1 MSDTPRVVVTG
12 MGAVTPLGNSV
23 SELWNGI
30 LEARSAAAPISRF
43 DASTYP
49 VRFAA
54 EVRDFDPLRYF
65 ERKEA
70 RRTDRVIQYTLA
82 AALEA
87 QAMSGLEITPENAE
101 RVGVVIGSGFGGV
114 DTISQ
119 GFAAL
124 ARGPERVS
132 PFVVPM
138 MIANMPAGMVAIRTG
153 ARGVNYAPVSACAT
167 GGQAIGEAAAMIR
180 RGDADVMF
188 AGGCEAPISPLAI
201 AAFANAG
208 VVSTRNDDPLHAS
221 RPFDSE
227 RDGFLLGEGAGVVIL
242 ERLDHALARGATIYG
257 ELIGYGA
264 TSDAFHITSPHR
276 EGAGL
281 KRAIELAM
289 QAAKLQPEDIDYIN
303 AHGTSTPM
311 NDRVEALAIRQ
322 VFGERSASIPV
333 SSNKSQFGHLCG
345 AAGAVEAIITLL
357 AMREST
363 LPATI
368 NYQHPDPDCPLDVV
382 PNQPRKQAIRTAL
395 SNSMGFGGHNVVL
408 ALRNYDAS

>member
-1 MSDTPRVVVTG
+1 MNDTPRVVVTG
-12 MGAVTPLGNSV
+12 LGAVTPLGNSIP
-23 SELWNGI
+23 ELWEGV
-30 LEARSAAAPISRF
+30 LEGKSAAETISRF
-43 DASTYP
+43 DASAYP

-65 ERKEA
+65 DRKEA

-87 QAMSGLEITPENAE
+87 QAMSGIEITPENAD

-138 MIANMPAGMVAIRTG
+138 MIANMPAGIVAIRTG

-188 AGGCEAPISPLAI
+188 AGGCEAPISPLAV

-208 VVSTRNDDPLHAS
+208 VVSARNDDPTHAS
-221 RPFDSE
+221 RPFDLD

-276 EGAGL
+276 EGEGL
-281 KRAIELAM
+281 QRAMQFAM
-289 QAAKLQPEDIDYIN
+289 QAAHLQPEEIDYIN

-311 NDRVEALAIRQ
+311 NDRVEALAIGQ
-322 VFGERSASIPV
+322 IFGERASTIPV

-345 AAGAVEAIITLL
+345 AAGSVEAIITLL
-357 AMREST
+357 AIREGV

-368 NYQHPDPDCPLDVV
+368 NYQTPDPDCPLDVV
-382 PNQPRKQAIRTAL
+382 PNTPRKQQIETAL

-408 ALRNYDAS
+408 ALRKYR